1 MQWLSVLITVMT
13 GLFMIDNIIKI
24 SSDLDVI
31 IYDYYVKI
39 DSHVIVYD
47 NEIDNLIAALIK
59 AKAIMASDKSK

>member
-1 MQWLSVLITVMT
+1 MQWLSVKIMVIM
-13 GLFMIDNIIKI
+13 GWFMIDNIIKI

-47 NEIDNLIAALIK
+47 NEIDNLIAALQK
-59 AKAIMASDKSK
+59 AKEFMSGD

>member
-1 MQWLSVLITVMT
+1 MMGW
-13 GLFMIDNIIKI
+13 FMIDNIIKI

-47 NEIDNLIAALIK
+47 NEIDDLIAALIK

>member
-1 MQWLSVLITVMT
+1 MQWLSVLIAVMM
-13 GLFMIDNIIKI
+13 GWFMIDNIIKI

-47 NEIDNLIAALIK
+47 NEIDKLIAALQK
-59 AKAIMASDKSK
+59 AKEVMSND

>member
-1 MQWLSVLITVMT
+1 MQWLSVKIMVIM
-13 GLFMIDNIIKI
+13 GWFMIDNIIKI

-47 NEIDNLIAALIK
+47 NEIDKLIAALIK
-59 AKAIMASDKSK
+59 AKEVMSDN

>member
-1 MQWLSVLITVMT
+1 M

-47 NEIDNLIAALIK
+47 NEIDNLIAALQK
-59 AKAIMASDKSK
+59 AKAIMAIDKSK

>member
-1 MQWLSVLITVMT
+1 MVMT
-13 GLFMIDNIIKI
+13 GWFMIDNIIKI

-47 NEIDNLIAALIK
+47 NEIDNLIAALQK
-59 AKAIMASDKSK
+59 AKEIMSND

>member
-1 MQWLSVLITVMT
+1 MMVW
-13 GLFMIDNIIKI
+13 FMIDNIIKI

>member
-1 MQWLSVLITVMT
+1 MGW
-13 GLFMIDNIIKI
+13 FMIDNIIKI

-39 DSHVIVYD
+39 DRHVIVYD
-47 NEIDNLIAALIK
+47 NELDDLIAALQK

>member
-1 MQWLSVLITVMT
+1 
-13 GLFMIDNIIKI
+13 MIDNIIKI

-59 AKAIMASDKSK
+59 AKAMQQVQKMKEREE

>member
-1 MQWLSVLITVMT
+1 MMGW
-13 GLFMIDNIIKI
+13 FMIDNIIKI

-39 DSHVIVYD
+39 DRHVIVYD
-47 NEIDNLIAALIK
+47 NELDDLIAALQK

>member
-1 MQWLSVLITVMT
+1 
-13 GLFMIDNIIKI
+13 MIDNIIKI

-47 NEIDNLIAALIK
+47 NEIDNLIAALQK
-59 AKAIMASDKSK
+59 AKAIMAIDKSK

>member
-1 MQWLSVLITVMT
+1 MMGW
-13 GLFMIDNIIKI
+13 FMIDNIIKI

-59 AKAIMASDKSK
+59 AKAIMTSDKSK

>member
-1 MQWLSVLITVMT
+1 MM

-47 NEIDNLIAALIK
+47 NEIDNLIAALQK
-59 AKAIMASDKSK
+59 AKAIMAIDKSK

>member
-1 MQWLSVLITVMT
+1 MGW
-13 GLFMIDNIIKI
+13 FMIDNIIKI

>member
-1 MQWLSVLITVMT
+1 MMGW
-13 GLFMIDNIIKI
+13 FMIDNIIKI

-31 IYDYYVKI
+31 IYDFYVKI

-47 NEIDNLIAALIK
+47 NEIDDLIAALQK

>member
-1 MQWLSVLITVMT
+1 
-13 GLFMIDNIIKI
+13 MIDNIIKI

-39 DSHVIVYD
+39 DSNVIVYD
-47 NEIDNLIAALIK
+47 NELDNLIAALIK

>member
-1 MQWLSVLITVMT
+1 MMGW
-13 GLFMIDNIIKI
+13 FMIDNIIKI

>member
-1 MQWLSVLITVMT
+1 MMGW
-13 GLFMIDNIIKI
+13 FMIDNIIKI

-47 NEIDNLIAALIK
+47 NEIDNLIAALQK
-59 AKAIMASDKSK
+59 AKAIMAIDKSK

>member
-1 MQWLSVLITVMT
+1 MMGW
-13 GLFMIDNIIKI
+13 FMIDNIIKI

-47 NEIDNLIAALIK
+47 NELDNLIAALIK